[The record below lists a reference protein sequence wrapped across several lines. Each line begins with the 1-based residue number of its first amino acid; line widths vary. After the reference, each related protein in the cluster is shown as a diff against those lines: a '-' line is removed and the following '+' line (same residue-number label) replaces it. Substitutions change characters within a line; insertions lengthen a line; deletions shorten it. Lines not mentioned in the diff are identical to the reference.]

1 MNYSSREKFAD
12 YATPEEI
19 EAVTAALRERLRQVF
34 NDEAKRKS
42 IKRAL
47 REIRYGQIP
56 WSLADHRDPSDL
68 LGSMF
73 ERIVT
78 VFRQRLVGRNR

>member
-1 MNYSSREKFAD
+1 MNYSKEKFAD

-19 EAVTAALRERLRQVF
+19 KAVAAALRERLRQVF

-56 WSLADHRDPSDL
+56 WSLADHRDPRDL

-73 ERIVT
+73 ERIVA